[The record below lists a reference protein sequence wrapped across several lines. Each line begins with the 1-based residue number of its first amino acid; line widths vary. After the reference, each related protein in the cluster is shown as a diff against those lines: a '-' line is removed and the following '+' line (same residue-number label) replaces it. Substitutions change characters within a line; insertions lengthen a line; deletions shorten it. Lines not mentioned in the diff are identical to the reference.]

1 MSAGRPI
8 SLSSDPLE
16 EIRPRMGDPVR
27 NIYIVSSH
35 GCRTGTSFQVGKN
48 ISVVTTSRHQY
59 KTSTP
64 TVVKVTEPI
73 IGDTYSVVEPT
84 MIIGKNIAANP
95 NTIKGVVD
103 SIRGSISPEDDTLQT
118 MDHALLKRT
127 RAVIKM
133 RKNDDIQPMTIPDS
147 RIFVSGKKISGYEG
161 VFLVNREEE
170 KRISIDDVTPQFG
183 LIKRE
188 PADRTLN
195 GYTPKP
201 HPQRAVIEKI
211 IGKLKNDIKKIQD
224 LTKGV
229 TTSGDGYIRRKQM
242 DIDMLEIELKN
253 ESVMGEY
260 KHAPDPLTGVERDVL
275 FSDIANH
282 ATIQDGDVIILHACN
297 GICGERMSFM
307 HGEGD
312 DKRTGIGLRRTRS
325 SSIEQNVLKGIIYR
339 DDTPYSA
346 SEEMGGGNSNL
357 KTKKNNATN
366 IKKKKNKR
374 LSGTTIKR
382 RALHRKLRR
391 SRSRSRNRSY
401 LKLYH
406 I

>member
-35 GCRTGTSFQVGKN
+35 GCRTGTSFEVGKN

-64 TVVKVTEPI
+64 TVVKVIEAI
-73 IGDTYSVVEPT
+73 IGPTYSVIEPT

-95 NTIKGVVD
+95 NTIEGVVD
-103 SIRGSISPEDDTLQT
+103 SIRGSISPEDDKLQT
-118 MDHALLKRT
+118 MDHALSKRT

-133 RKNDDIQPMTIPDS
+133 RKNDIQPMTIPDS

-161 VFLVNREEE
+161 VFLVNREK
-170 KRISIDDVTPQFG
+170 KRISIVNVTPQFG

-188 PADRTLN
+188 PADRTLK
-195 GYTPKP
+195 GSKP
-201 HPQRAVIEKI
+201 HPQHAVIEKI
-211 IGKLKNDIKKIQD
+211 IGKLKKDIKQLQEFTQG
-224 LTKGV
+224 LTK
-229 TTSGDGYIRRKQM
+229 SGDGHIRRKQM

-260 KHAPDPLTGVERDVL
+260 KHAPDPHTGVERDVL

-312 DKRTGIGLRRTRS
+312 DKRTGTGLRRTRS

-346 SEEMGGGNSNL
+346 GEEMGGGNSKL
-357 KTKKNNATN
+357 KTKKNNNTN

-374 LSGTTIKR
+374 LSVTTIKR

-391 SRSRSRNRSY
+391 SRSRNRSY
-401 LKLYH
+401 RKPYH

>member
-8 SLSSDPLE
+8 SLSSDPLD

-35 GCRTGTSFQVGKN
+35 GCRTGTSFEVGKN

-64 TVVKVTEPI
+64 TVVKVIEAI
-73 IGDTYSVVEPT
+73 IGPTYSVIEPT

-95 NTIKGVVD
+95 NTIEGVVD
-103 SIRGSISPEDDTLQT
+103 SIRGSISPEDDKHQT
-118 MDHALLKRT
+118 MDHALSKRT

-133 RKNDDIQPMTIPDS
+133 RKNDIQPMTIPDS

-161 VFLVNREEE
+161 VFLVNREE
-170 KRISIDDVTPQFG
+170 KRISIVDVTPQFG

-188 PADRTLN
+188 PADRTLALKS
-195 GYTPKP
+195 PKP
-201 HPQRAVIEKI
+201 HPQHAVIEKI
-211 IGKLKNDIKKIQD
+211 IGKLKKDIKQLQEFTQG
-224 LTKGV
+224 LTK
-229 TTSGDGYIRRKQM
+229 SGDGHIRRKQM

-260 KHAPDPLTGVERDVL
+260 KHAPDPHTGVERDVL

-312 DKRTGIGLRRTRS
+312 DKRTGTGLRRTRS
-325 SSIEQNVLKGIIYR
+325 SSIEQNVLKGIIYC

-346 SEEMGGGNSNL
+346 GEEMGGGNSNL
-357 KTKKNNATN
+357 KTKKNNNAN

-374 LSGTTIKR
+374 LSVTTIKR

-391 SRSRSRNRSY
+391 SRSRNRSY
-401 LKLYH
+401 RKPYH